1 GASGGSWAKVLT
13 TDQKREAV
21 MLMCD
26 ATGLSQRRAC
36 RLTGLSLSTCRYE
49 AHRPAADAHLSGR
62 ITELAL
68 ERRRFGYRRIW
79 QLLRRE
85 GLHVNHKRVYRLYHL
100 SGLGVK
106 RRRRRKGLAT
116 ERLPLLRPA
125 APNLTWS
132 MDFVMDALSTGR
144 RIKCLTCVDD
154 FTKEC
159 LTVTVAFGIS
169 GVQVSR
175 ILDSIALF
183 RGYPATI
190 RTDQGPEFTCRALD
204 QWAFEHGVE
213 LRLIQPGKP
222 TQNGFIESFNGRF
235 RDEWLNEHWFS
246 DIVHARKISKYWRQ

>member
-1 GASGGSWAKVLT
+1 
-13 TDQKREAV
+13 
-21 MLMCD
+21 
-26 ATGLSQRRAC
+26 
-36 RLTGLSLSTCRYE
+36 
-49 AHRPAADAHLSGR
+49 
-62 ITELAL
+62 
-68 ERRRFGYRRIW
+68 
-79 QLLRRE
+79 
-85 GLHVNHKRVYRLYHL
+85 
-100 SGLGVK
+100 
-106 RRRRRKGLAT
+106 
-116 ERLPLLRPA
+116 
-125 APNLTWS
+125 
-132 MDFVMDALSTGR
+132 MDALSTGR

-169 GVQVSR
+169 GVQVTR

-235 RDEWLNEHWFS
+235 RDECLNEHWFS
-246 DIVHARKISKYWRQ
+246 DIVHARKIINDWRQDYNECCPHSALNYQTPSEFAARWRNGKCEGKQTDLTN